1 MVQFHKVHHAFQN
14 RCPERIGFAFPCCHD
29 EPHRFTVERFA
40 HLLVEPESR
49 TNAADAVISQLL
61 AVIIETQPHP
71 VGGCE
76 KRLGNG
82 IAAHHLGTELDACRQ
97 RRREAVLLG
106 KEQGFLLHGHARVHL
121 AEDRQILAAVAED
134 APLDGV
140 LPIRYDE
147 LTVAETDLRLI
158 CHIFIDVYNTYKR
171 LVYHT
176 AYKIMGDSYLAE
188 DVLQE
193 VFLYVAKN
201 FSKIHRENCHEL
213 AAYLVSC
220 SRSRAYDMLRKQRE
234 EPLEEVPDAPDD
246 APVPDDA
253 AVSTD
258 NIQHLTELIGQM
270 KPMYRDPLRLLA
282 MGYTNREIAESLGLT
297 DEVVR
302 MRLFR
307 GRKLLWKE
315 LNSRE

>member
-1 MVQFHKVHHAFQN
+1 M
-14 RCPERIGFAFPCCHD
+14 
-29 EPHRFTVERFA
+29 
-40 HLLVEPESR
+40 LLS
-49 TNAADAVISQLL
+49 LYL
-61 AVIIETQPHP
+61 AV
-71 VGGCE
+71 
-76 KRLGNG
+76 
-82 IAAHHLGTELDACRQ
+82 LDDQ
-97 RRREAVLLG
+97 S
-106 KEQGFLLHGHARVHL
+106 KEEQ
-121 AEDRQILAAVAED
+121 
-134 APLDGV
+134 
-140 LPIRYDE
+140 
-147 LTVAETDLRLI
+147 
-158 CHIFIDVYNTYKR
+158 FIDVYNTYKR

-234 EPLEEVPDAPDD
+234 EPLEEIPDAPDST
-246 APVPDDA
+246 PVPDDA

-258 NIQHLTELIGQM
+258 NIEHLTELIGQM

-282 MGYTNREIAESLGLT
+282 MGYTNREIAKSLGLT

-315 LNSRE
+315 LNHHE

>member
-1 MVQFHKVHHAFQN
+1 M
-14 RCPERIGFAFPCCHD
+14 
-29 EPHRFTVERFA
+29 
-40 HLLVEPESR
+40 LSLY
-49 TNAADAVISQLL
+49 L
-61 AVIIETQPHP
+61 AV
-71 VGGCE
+71 
-76 KRLGNG
+76 
-82 IAAHHLGTELDACRQ
+82 LDDQ
-97 RRREAVLLG
+97 S
-106 KEQGFLLHGHARVHL
+106 KEEQ
-121 AEDRQILAAVAED
+121 
-134 APLDGV
+134 
-140 LPIRYDE
+140 
-147 LTVAETDLRLI
+147 
-158 CHIFIDVYNTYKR
+158 FIDVYNTYKR

-234 EPLEEVPDAPDD
+234 EPLEEIPDVPDD

-253 AVSTD
+253 VVSTD

-302 MRLFR
+302 ILM
-307 GRKLLWKE
+307 RKLNVLSVSDMMRNRAVF
-315 LNSRE
+315 LSPSVSSCNSSYIVKSRNSWMSNGASLAPQEMRMDFAVLPETKGQQ